1 MKPIDD
7 IRALIPDFAKDVR
20 LNLGTLLG
28 AEGSPDLTADQKWGC
43 ALAAAIAA
51 RNPLLTQAIDDVA
64 AFTIEEGV
72 AEAARTA
79 AAIMGITNIYYRA
92 VHMAANPELSAR
104 PAGLR
109 MNGLAQHRIA
119 PADFELFGLAAS
131 VVNGC
136 EGCTR
141 AHTDGALK
149 HGASI
154 LAVQTALRIA
164 AVIHATAAVLDVPD
178 DTVSLRR
185 PLSQSHLPQPQTIES
200 AN

>member
-28 AEGSPDLTADQKWGC
+28 ADGSPDLTADQKWGA

-51 RNPLLTQAIDDVA
+51 RNPLLTQAIEDAA
-64 AFTIEEGV
+64 AFTIEETV
-72 AEAARTA
+72 ADAARTA

-92 VHMAANPELSAR
+92 LHMAGNMELSAR

-109 MNGLAQHRIA
+109 MNGLTQHGVDHG
-119 PADFELFGLAAS
+119 DFELFGLAAS
-131 VVNGC
+131 VINGC
-136 EGCTR
+136 EGCTK
-141 AHTDGALK
+141 AHVNGALRLDVSV
-149 HGASI
+149 A
-154 LAVQTALRIA
+154 AVQAVLRIA
-164 AVIHATAAVLDVPD
+164 AVIHAAAAVLDVPD
-178 DTVSLRR
+178 DSTPLRR
-185 PLSQSHLPQPQTIES
+185 PSSRSHRPQPQAIES